1 MKKTK
6 YVGLALTLAMG
17 MSLMTGC
24 GSKSDSGFK
33 SSADMID
40 KYGSYCTLGDYKGLE
55 YDGYKTEI
63 TDDMVQSQVDSL
75 ISNYTTTEY
84 VTEGTAELGDTVN
97 IDYVGTIDGEEFSG
111 GSTDGNGTDLELGSG
126 SYIDDFED
134 QIVGHSVGDSF
145 DVTVTFPEDYGV
157 DTLNGQEAV
166 FAVTLNSIADITV
179 PDYDDAFVASNTD
192 YATVTE
198 YEDSIRADL
207 TESYSSSDEYQNKS
221 TLLTLVIDN
230 ATMSEY
236 PEQELENMI
245 EQTVSQVEEIAD
257 NYGYDLATY
266 VTAVYGMSSEEAFRE
281 YVSEEVENILKE
293 KIVICTIA
301 KTEGIEVSDD
311 EIQDYKQELISNY
324 GYSTISDFE
333 EDYSYTS
340 DDYMYGA
347 LAEKV
352 MDFLLENNTPVYTE
366 DEDEDADVEEADD
379 DTATD
384 TDADVAT
391 DSDAE

>member
-6 YVGLALTLAMG
+6 YVGLTLALTMG
-17 MSLMTGC
+17 MSLLTGC
-24 GSKSDSGFK
+24 GSKSDSSFK
-33 SSADMID
+33 SSSEMIE
-40 KYGSYCTLGDYKGLE
+40 KYGSYCTLGDYKGME

-63 TDDMVQSQVDSL
+63 TDDMVQSKIDSL

-111 GSTDGNGTDLELGSG
+111 GSTNGSGTDLELGSG
-126 SYIDDFED
+126 SYIDGFED

-145 DVTVTFPEDYGV
+145 DVNVTFPEDYGV
-157 DTLNGQEAV
+157 DTLNGQDAV
-166 FAVTLNSIADITV
+166 FAVTLNSIANITV
-179 PDYDDAFVASNTD
+179 PDYNDEFIASNTD
-192 YATVTE
+192 YSTVAE
-198 YEDSIRADL
+198 YEESVRADL
-207 TESYSSSDEYQNKS
+207 TESYGTSDEYQNKS
-221 TLLTLVIDN
+221 TLLTLVMDN
-230 ATMSEY
+230 ATMNEY

-281 YVSEEVENILKE
+281 YVSEEVQDILEE
-293 KIVICTIA
+293 KIVICSIA
-301 KTEGIEVSDD
+301 KEEGITVSDD
-311 EIQDYKQELISNY
+311 EIQEYKQELITRY
-324 GYSTISDFE
+324 GYSSISDFE

-340 DDYMYGA
+340 DDYMYGTVA
-347 LAEKV
+347 DKV

-366 DEDEDADVEEADD
+366 ETDDDAEEVV
-379 DTATD
+379 DTATT